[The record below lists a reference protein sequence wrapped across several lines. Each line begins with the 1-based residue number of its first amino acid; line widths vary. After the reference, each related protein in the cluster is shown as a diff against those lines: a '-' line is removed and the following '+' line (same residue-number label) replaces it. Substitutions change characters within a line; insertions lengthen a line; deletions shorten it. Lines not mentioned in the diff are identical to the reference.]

1 MLKKLFVLSMVFD
14 FMVSVSLGYTQQTA
28 VLRKD
33 KKNTSTEESQQDLAK
48 KEGYVSLDLR
58 DADIRNVFKILS
70 LKSGVNIVA
79 SPEVTGLITIK
90 LENVPWDQ
98 ALDVILKTHGYAY
111 EKKGNIILVMTVKEM
126 KKSREDAAILAEQE
140 PLETQTFTL
149 NFAKASDIISSIDKI
164 KSERGNVN
172 YDERTNTLIV
182 TDTKRKLQ
190 LIASVIKK
198 LDTVTP
204 QVLIEAKIMQTDL
217 NDSENLGIDWTAR
230 VTLSGAQRPTV
241 WPFTKSSDNKYIPD
255 PFVGP
260 DTTEGSSNTE
270 FTYGTLNFT
279 QLQAVLEMLKS
290 RTDTNILSNPKIVTL
305 DNQQANI
312 KVAVD
317 YPIPE
322 FEPNKE
328 TGELKRV
335 GVSYRP
341 VGITFQVTPHVNN
354 AGYVTLDLIPEVS
367 ETAGSVAF
375 ENIMIP
381 LVNTERAET
390 RVMIKDGDTLV
401 IGGLITSK
409 KIKVK
414 KKFPLLGS
422 IPVLGLI
429 FQKTENSVAKKDL
442 IVFITPHIVTPKLP
456 TDTK

>member
-1 MLKKLFVLSMVFD
+1 MLKKVFILSMVFVG
-14 FMVSVSLGYTQQTA
+14 MVSVSLGYTQQTA
-28 VLRKD
+28 VLLNKAG
-33 KKNTSTEESQQDLAK
+33 NTSSEGQQQDLSQK
-48 KEGYVSLDLR
+48 KGYVSLDLR
-58 DADIRNVFKILS
+58 DADIRNVFKILA

-79 SPEVTGLITIK
+79 SPEVTGLVTIK
-90 LENVPWDQ
+90 LEDVPWEE

-111 EKKGNIILVMTVKEM
+111 EKKGNIILVMTVEEM

-149 NFAKASDIISSIDKI
+149 NFAKASEIISSIDKI
-164 KSERGNVN
+164 KSERGYVN

-182 TDTKRKLQ
+182 TDTKDKLK
-190 LIASVIKK
+190 LIASVIKT
-198 LDTVTP
+198 LDAVTP
-204 QVLIEAKIMQTDL
+204 QVLIEAKIVETDL
-217 NDSENLGIDWTAR
+217 NNSENLGIDWTAR

-255 PFVGP
+255 PFVGT
-260 DTTEGSSNTE
+260 DTTEGNANTE

-354 AGYVTLDLIPEVS
+354 AGYITLDVVPEVS
-367 ETAGSVAF
+367 EMAGSVAF
-375 ENIMIP
+375 ENIMVP

-390 RVMIKDGDTLV
+390 RVMVKDGDTLV
-401 IGGLITSK
+401 IGGLITDK
-409 KIKVK
+409 KTKLK

-422 IPVLGLI
+422 IPILGLV
-429 FQKTENSVAKKDL
+429 FQKTENTVVKKDL
-442 IVFITPHIVTPKLP
+442 IIFITPHIVTPKLP
-456 TDTK
+456 SNSE